1 MKTYEIYNLT
11 TGELLADNLHFD
23 DMPELFGAYM
33 DFYPEDD
40 IIVCCRE
47 TKISVACAR
56 IVDRE
61 ELNRREFTS
70 EWLSLMDEIV
80 AMGNF
85 SDKCFY

>member
-11 TGELLADNLHFD
+11 TGEILADNLSFD

-47 TKISVACAR
+47 IKISVACAR
-56 IVDRE
+56 VVDRE
-61 ELNRREFTS
+61 DINRKNFYS
-70 EWLSLMDEIV
+70 EWFGLMDELLAID
-80 AMGNF
+80 NIH
-85 SDKCFY
+85 

>member
-1 MKTYEIYNLT
+1 MKKYEIYNLT
-11 TGELLADNLHFD
+11 TGEILADNLNFD

-33 DFYPEDD
+33 DFYPEDN

-61 ELNRREFTS
+61 EINRNNFYS
-70 EWLSLMDEIV
+70 EWFGLMDELL
-80 AMGNF
+80 AMDNIH
-85 SDKCFY
+85 